1 MAKTG
6 KLPAK
11 MRAVEITRPGGPEV
25 LVATERPLPRPG
37 PGEVLIRVR
46 AAGVNRPDCFQRM
59 GNYAPPPGV
68 TDIPGLEIAGEIVA
82 LGEGAAS
89 DLLGQ
94 DVTAL
99 VAGGGYAQ
107 YCTANVGHALPVP
120 EGFSPVQAAAIPETF
135 FTVWHNVFQ
144 RGGLKSG
151 ETLLVHGGASGIG
164 TTAIQLA
171 RAFGAKVVVT
181 AGSDEKC
188 RSCVSLGADVGVN
201 YKTHDFV
208 EAVKTFTS
216 GRGADVILDMV
227 GGDYID
233 RNYAAAAE
241 EGRIVQIAFLRGA
254 KAHANFAQLMQ
265 KRLTHTGSTLRP
277 RSVEF
282 KATLAA
288 ALRKEVWPLLG
299 PGRIAP
305 VIDKTFPLERAVD
318 AHSRIEAGEH
328 FGKIILEV
336 A

>member
-82 LGEGAAS
+82 LGEGAAPG
-89 DLLGQ
+89 LLGQ
-94 DVTAL
+94 GATAL

-107 YCTANVGHALPVP
+107 YCAANVGHALPVP
-120 EGFSPVQAAAIPETF
+120 EGFSPIQAAAIPETF

-171 RAFGAKVVVT
+171 KALGAKVVVT

-282 KATLAA
+282 KAALAA

-299 PGRIAP
+299 PGKIAP
-305 VIDKTFPLERAVD
+305 VIDKTFPLERAAD
-318 AHSRIEAGEH
+318 AHSRMEAGEH